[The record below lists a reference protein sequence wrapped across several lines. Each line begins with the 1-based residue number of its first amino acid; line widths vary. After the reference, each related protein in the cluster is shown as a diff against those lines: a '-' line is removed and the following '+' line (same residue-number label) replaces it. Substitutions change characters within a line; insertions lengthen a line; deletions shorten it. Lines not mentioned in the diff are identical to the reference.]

1 MRKFL
6 ALLAFS
12 FAAVRGEAASVEW
25 DNFTHVETEFDV
37 QADSEQQEGQAL
49 LIDIM
54 GTTRFQALPGLVDE
68 IVL

>member
-1 MRKFL
+1 MRKWWNGAQKNARL
-6 ALLAFS
+6 SALNAS
-12 FAAVRGEAASVEW
+12 FPRG
-25 DNFTHVETEFDV
+25 TKG
-37 QADSEQQEGQAL
+37 SEQIDIVS